1 MGEYTRIFDRFK
13 GHTAADCDCIFC
25 LHYDPKRKRCPL
37 PRCCCEEERA
47 QAICREQ
54 LEEAGIAL

>member
-1 MGEYTRIFDRFK
+1 MGEYTRIYDRFK
-13 GHTAADCDCIFC
+13 GHTAAECDCICC

-37 PRCCCEEERA
+37 PRCCCEEERT

-54 LEEAGIAL
+54 LQEAGIAL